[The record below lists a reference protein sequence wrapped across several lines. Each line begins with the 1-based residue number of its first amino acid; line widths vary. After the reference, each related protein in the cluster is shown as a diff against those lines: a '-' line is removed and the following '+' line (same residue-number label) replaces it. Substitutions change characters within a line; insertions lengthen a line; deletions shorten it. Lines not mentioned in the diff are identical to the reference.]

1 MSKFVLVQEDDLRQ
15 MKRLFENARD
25 NEYVL
30 LQESNGFSDIAQ
42 YSDKYQA
49 LRIVTVV
56 SKHLDWTNRLA

>member
-1 MSKFVLVQEDDLRQ
+1 MSKFVLVQEDDLKQ
-15 MKRLFENARD
+15 MRRLFDNARD

-30 LQESNGFSDIAQ
+30 LSESNGFSDIAQ

-49 LRIVTVV
+49 IRIVTVV